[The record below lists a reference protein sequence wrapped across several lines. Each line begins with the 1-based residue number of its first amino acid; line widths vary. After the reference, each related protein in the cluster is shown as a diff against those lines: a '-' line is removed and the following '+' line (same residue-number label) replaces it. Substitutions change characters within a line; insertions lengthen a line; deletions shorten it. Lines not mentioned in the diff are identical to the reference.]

1 MEQVSTAATT
11 RSKRSS
17 VTRLTKSSKI
27 LKVIT
32 KAIKDK
38 KGENIIQLDLRRLP
52 EAVTDFLI
60 VCEGGSHVQ
69 VKAIANHIEQQVK
82 EAIGELPYKHEGQQT
97 GQWVLIDYVN
107 VVVHVMHPEARKFY
121 RLEELWSDGV
131 AEEM

>member
-1 MEQVSTAATT
+1 MANIIKIDNA
-11 RSKRSS
+11 
-17 VTRLTKSSKI
+17 I
-27 LKVIT
+27 LKRNKRVE
-32 KAIKDK
+32 K
-38 KGENIIQLDLRRLP
+38 KRKEKTREIR
-52 EAVTDFLI
+52 VYFLI

-82 EAIGELPYKHEGQQT
+82 EVIGELPYKHEGQQT

>member
-38 KGENIIQLDLRRLP
+38 KGENIIQ
-52 EAVTDFLI
+52 
-60 VCEGGSHVQ
+60 
-69 VKAIANHIEQQVK
+69 
-82 EAIGELPYKHEGQQT
+82 HEGQQT